1 MGRKSS
7 YQRIRDTEVAK
18 GLMRVS
24 VRVGGG
30 EGEGE
35 GEGTGGEVGGGGER
49 IGRIG
54 GQGKLNG
61 LPGFICNMVQFWMMT
76 KSRMLHCNKWL
87 KHNKGKKEELWYLGG
102 SSVWTMA
109 QFLKTEMHKRSAFQ
123 TSRCS
128 QISRGSY

>member
-35 GEGTGGEVGGGGER
+35 GEGTGGEVGGGGRENWKDR
-49 IGRIG
+49 RTRQTKWSPWIYLQHGTILDDD
-54 GQGKLNG
+54 K
-61 LPGFICNMVQFWMMT
+61 VQNVA
-76 KSRMLHCNKWL
+76 L
-87 KHNKGKKEELWYLGG
+87 
-102 SSVWTMA
+102 
-109 QFLKTEMHKRSAFQ
+109 
-123 TSRCS
+123 
-128 QISRGSY
+128 